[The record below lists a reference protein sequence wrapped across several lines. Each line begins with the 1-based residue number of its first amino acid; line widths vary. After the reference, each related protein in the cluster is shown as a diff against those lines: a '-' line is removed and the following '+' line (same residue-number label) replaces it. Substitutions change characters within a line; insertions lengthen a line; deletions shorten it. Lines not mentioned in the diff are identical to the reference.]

1 MNIKLNLII
10 TLFLISN
17 AIYAQVSIH
26 KIESKNLPKQIKYA
40 GNIVNSVKWTDAQ
53 GEHFVITTKT
63 DEYPSKIKGSEDL
76 INAELYAYYY
86 VLKNDN
92 TKLLWK
98 IFDFNKACGFD
109 LYLKFIDNSFQVTDL
124 DKNGVAEVWIMYE
137 NQCTSDVSPA
147 PTKIIMY
154 EGIKKYAIRGLNRI
168 KMSENEFIG
177 GQYTLD
183 NNFKNGNSLFRK
195 FGIEL
200 WETHKNKT
208 W

>member
-1 MNIKLNLII
+1 MNIKVNLIFI
-10 TLFLISN
+10 LLLISY
-17 AIYAQVSIH
+17 AIYGQASII
-26 KIESKNLPKQIKYA
+26 KIESKNIPKQIKYI
-40 GNIVNSVKWTDAQ
+40 GNIANSVKWTDGQ
-53 GEHFVITTKT
+53 GEHYVISTKT
-63 DEYPSKIKGSEDL
+63 DEYASKTKGSEDL
-76 INAELYAYYY
+76 INAELYVYHY
-86 VLKNDN
+86 VLKNND

-98 IFDFNKACGFD
+98 IFDFNKECEFD

-154 EGIKKYAIRGLNRI
+154 EGIKKYAIRGLNRV

-177 GQYTLD
+177 GQYNLD
-183 NNFKNGNSLFRK
+183 NNFKNGNALFRK